1 MTVSEVV
8 PALGPTTFPQRSQVL
23 LLLARDTAASNLTQ
37 GKPPSE
43 LTLDIISKIVLQSV
57 EIGLLA
63 PIPTSYD
70 MRQALLF
77 HRLACYQA
85 LAVAALPNCL
95 APDTGLDKIRDA
107 ERCKRKCKKALKA
120 YVVEAFDA
128 GLADKLMIKLK
139 EAALKAVFAPTD
151 R

>member
-1 MTVSEVV
+1 MSVSEVV
-8 PALGPTTFPQRSQVL
+8 PEPTAFSPRSQAI

-43 LTLDIISKIVLQSV
+43 ITLDMISKIVLQSIN
-57 EIGLLA
+57 IGLLA
-63 PIPTSYD
+63 PVPARYD

-85 LAVAALPNCL
+85 LAVAALPNLL
-95 APDTGLDKIRDA
+95 APDTGLDKINDA
-107 ERCKRKCKKALKA
+107 ERCKRKCETALKA

-128 GLADKLMIKLK
+128 GLADKLMVKLQ
-139 EAALKAVFAPTD
+139 EAAPKVVFVSTD